1 MAQLFRNKV
10 YPIFFALTMLVS
22 CDGSAPGGNA
32 IVPDNN
38 LPVFTN
44 ASVVSVVENTT
55 AVVTVQVS
63 DADGDAIVY
72 SITGGNDQTAFAIDS
87 VTGEL
92 TFLVAPDF
100 EAPGAA
106 GGGNS
111 YVLIITADDD
121 LSVVEQNIL
130 VSVTNA
136 DDNPPVASDLIVL
149 DNNAGALV
157 EGDTLVSNYVYS
169 DADGDVEGATTLHWL
184 RNGVEISGETAPT
197 YVVTAAD
204 VGEPVSFEITP
215 VSANGAAGTPVTS
228 ATITTTNNA
237 PVASSVVITG
247 DLNGVA
253 KLGDT
258 LTGTYVYSDFENDI
272 EGPTAF
278 RWLRDGIAIVGVTV
292 PSYTLVAADVGH
304 VIRFEVTPFSNSGTS
319 PGAVVLSAEV
329 SVPNNAPVANP
340 VTVTGNPYSGQILSG
355 SYTFFDV
362 EGDND
367 AGASTFRWLRDDVEI
382 FGATSS
388 TYLLQLV
395 DVGTKIKF
403 EVVPKSLTGTSPG
416 VAVTSAGT
424 QILNAAPSVLDPTT
438 GLTTIRFVN
447 NLNGNINI
455 ARYGDTVTGKYDFND
470 LEGDLERGASGSG
483 SIYQWYR
490 NGIAI
495 SGATEEFYV
504 LGDDDLRNDDLTLR
518 VTPIAASGTIEGLP
532 STSILFVTVVNEL
545 PVVSNVTVSGATA
558 TSHAGD
564 GFVLTGSY
572 DFSDLE
578 SNPDASV
585 FRWLRA
591 DNSPIA
597 GQTAK
602 DYTVQAAELGEVVRL
617 EVTPTSL
624 VGSSPGIPVV
634 SAGIT
639 LNAIPVASPTISVSP
654 VGAAVVGSVLT
665 GSDGY
670 TDAEGDTQGA
680 SIYSWLR
687 VEGAVITT
695 ISSGTTNSPYTVTTA
710 DSGAIIRFEVMP
722 VASDGTSPGVAAVSA
737 DVNIV
742 NVVPV
747 ASPPTIT
754 GVTNVGEELTGNY
767 SYSDFD
773 GDAQGLSTFRW
784 LRNATPIA
792 GETANTYTLVD
803 ADSGATITFEV
814 TPVALSGLSPGLAVS
829 SSAVSVNELPV
840 ANTLAISGTATTGQ
854 TLTGSYVFSDAEDAE
869 STSTFRWLRNG
880 VAISGEVT
888 TNYTVALA
896 DVGELI
902 QFEVTPVSN
911 AGSSPGIAV
920 ASTGVTPTN
929 VFASNVVCTTN
940 ENGIANKL
948 GVNRYWRFTATQSQ
962 AITIQANQTSG
973 SIAGGTSN
981 PDLYLYK
988 NGVLVAQETA
998 DISTSQTMIT
1008 GVTAGE
1014 YVLELKEVHYTTVA
1028 APVSTACYD
1037 VSVAYGGGFAKP
1049 DAVVEKAAGGSVVS
1063 KSGPSSCS
1071 AVSEINVSGT
1081 VTYERVPHN
1090 AGTSGLDYASV
1101 ASSPIK
1107 GAVVEVICGAEGFVY
1122 DSGVTDASGAYSLK
1136 ASNGVDN
1143 YVRVK
1148 AQLLDTVAPGIWNFK
1163 VVDNTSGGALYVMD
1177 TTSFNSAVDV
1187 TANDF
1192 VAGYGWGGAA
1202 YTGPRV
1208 AAPFAILDSVY
1219 DSFQAVLA
1227 VDSNAVFP
1235 ALNINW
1241 SPLNALV
1248 SGDKTIGEI
1257 GTSHYDP
1264 ATGEIYILG
1273 DEDSDTDEYDKHVII
1288 HEWAHYF
1295 EDKLSRTDSIGGAHA
1310 IGDTLDMRLAFG
1322 EGFGNAYS
1330 GIVSADP
1337 IYRDSNGVSQ
1347 LSGFGFNMD
1356 TDICANPGWYSECS
1370 VHELLYD
1377 FSVTTFGGD
1386 FTPLYNVLVNEQK
1399 NTNAFT
1405 SVFSFVW
1412 ELKDNNAPEAAAI
1425 DTLVT
1430 GQSIDVITDIYGDS
1444 EATNNPGSTNQLPIY
1459 EQF

>member
-1 MAQLFRNKV
+1 VIQLFRNKII
-10 YPIFFALTMLVS
+10 PIFLIPMTLLS

-32 IVPDNN
+32 IIPDNN
-38 LPVFTN
+38 LPVFTS

-55 AVVTVQVS
+55 AVVTVQVL
-63 DADGDAIVY
+63 DADGDTIAY
-72 SITGGNDQTAFAIDS
+72 SITGGNDQAAFSIDPS
-87 VTGEL
+87 TGDLAFL
-92 TFLVAPDF
+92 TAPDY
-100 EAPGAA
+100 ETPGAA

-111 YVLIITADDD
+111 YVLVITADDD

-136 DDNPPVASDLIVL
+136 DDNPPVASDLIVF

-169 DADGDVEGATTLHWL
+169 DADGDTEGVTTIRWL
-184 RNGVEISGETAPT
+184 RDGVEISGETAST

-215 VSANGAAGTPVTS
+215 VSTNGAAGTPVVS
-228 ATITTTNNA
+228 PTITTTNNA
-237 PVASSVVITG
+237 PLATSVIITG
-247 DLNGVA
+247 DSNGVA

-258 LTGTYVYSDFENDI
+258 LTGTYIYSDFENDI

-278 RWLRDGIAIVGVTV
+278 RWLRDGSPIAGVTV
-292 PSYTLVAADVGH
+292 TSYTLVAADVGS

-319 PGAVVLSAEV
+319 PGAVVLSAAV
-329 SVPNNAPVANP
+329 SVPNNAPTASP
-340 VTVTGNPYSGQILSG
+340 VTLAGNPYTGQILSG
-355 SYTFFDV
+355 AYTYSDV
-362 EGDND
+362 EGDLD
-367 AGASTFRWLRDDVEI
+367 AGASTFRWLRNGVEI
-382 FGATSS
+382 FGETLS

-395 DVGTKIKF
+395 DVGTEIKF
-403 EVVPKSLTGTSPG
+403 EVIPKSLTGVSPG
-416 VAVTSAGT
+416 VAVTSDGL
-424 QILNAAPSVLDPTT
+424 QILNEAPTVASAD
-438 GLTTIRFVN
+438 IRFLN
-447 NLNGNINI
+447 NLSNPVLL
-455 ARYGDTVTGKYDFND
+455 ASYGDVLTGDYPFVD
-470 LEGDLERGASGSG
+470 LEGDLERVSG

-490 NGIAI
+490 GGVAI
-495 SGATEEFYV
+495 TGATEQTYT
-504 LGDDDLRNDDLTLR
+504 LGADDVNNSRLTLE
-518 VTPIAASGTIEGLP
+518 VTPIARSGTVEGLP
-532 STSILFVTVVNEL
+532 SVSTTFVTVVNEE

-558 TSHAGD
+558 GFAGD

-572 DFSDLE
+572 DYSDLE
-578 SNPDASV
+578 SNPDTST

-591 DNSPIA
+591 DDSAIS
-597 GQTAK
+597 GQVSQN
-602 DYTVQAAELGEVVRL
+602 YTVQAAELGEVVRL
-617 EVTPTSL
+617 EVTPASS
-624 VGSSPGIPVV
+624 VGNTPGLAVV
-634 SAGIT
+634 SAGIS
-639 LNAIPVASPTISVSP
+639 LNAVPVASPTISVSP
-654 VGAAVVGSVLT
+654 AGAAVVGSVLT

-687 VEGAVITT
+687 DEGGTVTI

-710 DSGAIIRFEVMP
+710 DSGAVIRFEVLP
-722 VASDGTSPGVAAVSA
+722 KASGGTSPGITAVSA
-737 DVNIV
+737 DVSII

-747 ASPPTIT
+747 SSPPNIT
-754 GVTNVGEELTGNY
+754 GVLNVGEVLTGNY

-773 GDAQGLSTFRW
+773 GDAQGLSGFRW
-784 LRNATPIA
+784 LRDGVEIS
-792 GETANTYTLVD
+792 GETSVTYTLVAAD
-803 ADSGATITFEV
+803 AGTDITFEV
-814 TPVALSGLSPGLAVS
+814 TPVALSGLSPGLAVI
-829 SSAVSVNELPV
+829 SSAVSINELPV
-840 ANTLAISGTATTGQ
+840 ANTIVVTGTATVGQ
-854 TLTGSYVFSDAEDAE
+854 MLSASYVYSDAEDAQG
-869 STSTFRWLRNG
+869 TSTFRWLRNG
-880 VAISGEVT
+880 LAISGATT
-888 TNYTVALA
+888 TNYTVALE

-902 QFEVTPVSN
+902 QFEVTPIGVS
-911 AGSSPGIAV
+911 GSNPGFAV
-920 ASTGVTPTN
+920 LSTGVTPTN

-948 GVNRYWRFTATQSQ
+948 GVSRFWRFTATQTQ

-973 SIAGGTSN
+973 TISASTAN

-988 NGVLVAQETA
+988 QGVLVAQETA
-998 DISTSQTMIT
+998 DTSTSQTMIT
-1008 GVTAGE
+1008 GVTAGD
-1014 YVLELKEVHYTTVA
+1014 YVLELKEVYYATNA

-1037 VSVAYGGGFAKP
+1037 VSIAYGGGFAKP
-1049 DAVVEKAAGGSVVS
+1049 GAAVEKAAGSSVVA

-1081 VTYERVPHN
+1081 VSYERVPHN

-1136 ASNGVDN
+1136 ASNSVDN

-1148 AQLLDTVAPGIWNFK
+1148 AQLLDATAPGTWNFK

-1177 TTSFNSAVDV
+1177 TTPFNSAVDV

-1192 VAGYGWGGAA
+1192 TALSGWGGAA

-1219 DSFQAVLA
+1219 DSFQTVLA
-1227 VDSNAVFP
+1227 VDGNAVFP

-1241 SPLNALV
+1241 STLNAAV
-1248 SGDKTIGEI
+1248 GGDKALGQIS
-1257 GTSHYDP
+1257 TSHYDP

-1295 EDKLSRTDSIGGAHA
+1295 EDKLSRTDSIGGAHN
-1310 IGDTLDMRLAFG
+1310 INDTLDMRLAFG
-1322 EGFGNAYS
+1322 EGFGNAYA

-1337 IYRDSNGVSQ
+1337 VYRDSSGVGQ
-1347 LSGFGFNMD
+1347 LSGFDFDMD
-1356 TDICANPGWYSECS
+1356 IDVCVNPGWFSECS

-1377 FSVTTFGGD
+1377 FSVTTFAGD
-1386 FTPLYNVLVNEQK
+1386 FTPLYNVLINEQK
-1399 NTNAFT
+1399 NTSAFT
-1405 SVFSFVW
+1405 SIFSFVW
-1412 ELKDNNAPEAAAI
+1412 ELKDNNAAQAGAI

-1444 EATNNPGSTNQLPIY
+1444 EATNNPGTTDELPIY

>member
-1 MAQLFRNKV
+1 VAQLFRNRI
-10 YPIFFALTMLVS
+10 YPIFFALTMLAS

-32 IVPDNN
+32 IIPDNN
-38 LPVFTN
+38 LPVFAS
-44 ASVVSVVENTT
+44 ASVISVVENTT

-63 DADGDAIVY
+63 DADGDTIVY
-72 SITGGNDQTAFAIDS
+72 SITGGNDQAAFTIDS
-87 VTGEL
+87 ATGEL
-92 TFLVAPDF
+92 AFLVAPDF
-100 EAPGAA
+100 ETPGAA

-111 YVLIITADDD
+111 YVVVITADDD

-136 DDNPPVASDLIVL
+136 DDNPPVVSDLIVF

-169 DADGDVEGATTLHWL
+169 DADGDAEGATTLRWL
-184 RNGVEISGETAPT
+184 RDGVEITGETAST

-215 VSANGAAGTPVTS
+215 ISTNGAAGTPIVS
-228 ATITTTNNA
+228 PTITTTNNA

-278 RWLRDGIAIVGVTV
+278 RWLRDGSAILGVTV

-329 SVPNNAPVANP
+329 SVPNNAPVADP

-367 AGASTFRWLRDDVEI
+367 AGASTFRWLRDDDEI
-382 FGATSS
+382 FGETAS

-403 EVVPKSLTGTSPG
+403 EVIPKSLTGTSPG
-416 VAVTSAGT
+416 VAVTSAEVL
-424 QILNAAPSVLDPTT
+424 ILNEAPTVAASS
-438 GLTTIRFVN
+438 IRFLN
-447 NLNGNINI
+447 NLSNPTLL
-455 ARYGDTVTGKYDFND
+455 ASHGDVLTGDYAFVD
-470 LEGDLERGASGSG
+470 LEGDLERVSG

-490 NGIAI
+490 GGIAI
-495 SGATEEFYV
+495 SGATEKTYT
-504 LGDDDLRNDDLTLR
+504 LGDNDLKDSLLTLE
-518 VTPIAASGTIEGLP
+518 VTPIARSGTIEGLP
-532 STSILFVTVVNEL
+532 SVSTTFVTVVNEV
-545 PVVSNVTVSGATA
+545 PVVSNVAISGATA
-558 TSHAGD
+558 TSHAGE

-578 SNPDASV
+578 SNPDTST

-591 DNSPIA
+591 DDSAIA

-617 EVTPTSL
+617 EVTPVSS
-624 VGSSPGIPVV
+624 VGSTPGLPVV

-687 VEGAVITT
+687 VEGTTVTT
-695 ISSGTTNSPYTVTTA
+695 ISSSTTNTPYTVTTA
-710 DSGAIIRFEVMP
+710 DSGAVIRFEVLP
-722 VASDGTSPGVAAVSA
+722 KASSGTSPGVVAVSA
-737 DVNIV
+737 DENII

-773 GDAQGLSTFRW
+773 GDAQGLSAFRW
-784 LRNATPIA
+784 LRNGTPIA
-792 GETANTYTLVD
+792 GETAATYTLVG

-814 TPVALSGLSPGLAVS
+814 TPVALSGLSPGVAVVS
-829 SSAVSVNELPV
+829 SGVSVNELPE
-840 ANTLAISGTATTGQ
+840 ANTVAISGTATVGQ
-854 TLTGSYVFSDAEDAE
+854 SLSGSYVFADAED
-869 STSTFRWLRNG
+869 TQGLSTFRWLRNG

-920 ASTGVTPTN
+920 ASAGVTPTN

-962 AITIQANQTSG
+962 AITIQASQTSG
-973 SIAGGTSN
+973 TIAGSTSN

-998 DISTSQTMIT
+998 DASTSQTMIT
-1008 GVTAGE
+1008 GVTAGD
-1014 YVLELKEVHYTTVA
+1014 YVLELKEVHYATVA

-1163 VVDNTSGGALYVMD
+1163 VVDNTSGGAMYVMD
-1177 TTSFNSAVDV
+1177 TAPFNSAVDV

-1192 VAGYGWGGAA
+1192 TAGYGWGGAA

-1248 SGDKTIGEI
+1248 SGDKSIGEI

-1273 DEDSDTDEYDKHVII
+1273 DEDSDTDEYDRHVII

-1295 EDKLSRTDSIGGAHA
+1295 EDKLSRTDSIGGAHN
-1310 IGDTLDMRLAFG
+1310 IGDILDMRLAFG

-1330 GIVSADP
+1330 GIVSGDP
-1337 IYRDSNGVSQ
+1337 IYRDSNGAGQ
-1347 LSGFGFNMD
+1347 LSGFDFNMD
-1356 TDICANPGWYSECS
+1356 TDVCVNPGWYSECS

-1405 SVFSFVW
+1405 SIFSFVW
-1412 ELKDNNAPEAAAI
+1412 ELKDNNAPEAGAI

-1430 GQSIDVITDIYGDS
+1430 GQSIDVITDVYGDS
-1444 EATNNPGSTNQLPIY
+1444 EATNNPGTTDQLPIY